1 MLTRS
6 FPNMDNESIAIKSSR
21 VKQFFAFESYGF
33 VFSSSVVARL
43 FLLFRTIIFNE
54 KKIMRY
60 GLVQFSFIG
69 KQCFNNRIRL
79 LFEGLPVCV
88 SFKKWNGIE
97 LECLSNLLHL
107 RLNISV
113 CTKNTHI
120 YRKKRE

>member
-1 MLTRS
+1 
-6 FPNMDNESIAIKSSR
+6 
-21 VKQFFAFESYGF
+21 
-33 VFSSSVVARL
+33 
-43 FLLFRTIIFNE
+43 
-54 KKIMRY
+54 MRY

-88 SFKKWNGIE
+88 CHSKWNGIE

-107 RLNISV
+107 RLNIFQYV
-113 CTKNTHI
+113 QKNTHI